1 MTKPSA
7 NGRLSLPNSHQD
19 FAELSALEADL
30 LGAVGGQ
37 DLLEEKLRSFFR
49 SAIDEVIDTS
59 RSGRFYFREL
69 EKTEKTYLGTK
80 FEILLRDWLQ
90 VPKGVRMDLLVGE
103 REVDVK
109 STTSGGYAWMI
120 PPEAINQL
128 CILLRVDEANAKCAF
143 GLALIRREYL
153 NLGNNRDSKAT
164 ISAASRNNI
173 WWVVSDFSYTQN
185 FWSVVSDEDRIEI
198 MACKGGTKRVA
209 MLFERY
215 QETSVSRVQIIAVA
229 QQDDPMRRVRRGGG
243 ARDLLAPKGIAIL
256 YSENDRDLMSSLGL
270 KFGSR
275 EFTSYK
281 AMNEAERVMLR
292 QANLID

>member
-1 MTKPSA
+1 MTNLVI
-7 NGRLSLPNSHQD
+7 NGRMPLASSHQD

-37 DLLEEKLRSFFR
+37 DRLEEKLRSFFR

-59 RSGRFYFREL
+59 RSGRFYFKQL

-90 VPKGVRMDLLVGE
+90 VPKGVRMDLLVGG

-109 STTSGGYAWMI
+109 STTSGSGWMI
-120 PPEAINQL
+120 PPEAINEL
-128 CILLRVDEANAKCAF
+128 CILLRIDEVNAKCAF
-143 GLALIRREYL
+143 GLILIRREYL
-153 NLGNNRDSKAT
+153 NLGSNRDAKAT
-164 ISAASRNNI
+164 ITSASRNNI
-173 WWVVSDFSYTQN
+173 WWIVSDFHYTPN
-185 FWSVVSDEDRIEI
+185 FWSIVSDKDRTEI
-198 MACKGGTKRVA
+198 MACSGGTKRVA

-215 QETSVSRVQIIAVA
+215 QKVSISRVQIIAVA
-229 QQDDPMRRVRRGGG
+229 QQNDPMRRVRRGGG
-243 ARDLLAPKGIAIL
+243 ARDLLAPKGIALL
-256 YSENDRDLMSSLGL
+256 YSEYNRDLMNNLGL

-275 EFTSYK
+275 EFMSYK
-281 AMNEAERVMLR
+281 PDNEAERVILR